1 MLWHKR
7 RFDAE
12 LEEEMRLHLELRKQE
27 NLDSGVTADEAG
39 SAAKRR
45 FGNTTFLQEESRMA
59 WGWSWLEHFAQDVN
73 YGVRAMLRGPG
84 VTAVALLSLALGI
97 GANTAIFSLMDALM
111 LRSLPV
117 KEPRQLVLFGDGLN
131 SGISDSSPI
140 ESCIPI
146 LFFAKCKNAIWFS
159 PMLPLLPAWLT

>member
-97 GANTAIFSLMDALM
+97 GANTAVAPAIDM
-111 LRSLPV
+111 
-117 KEPRQLVLFGDGLN
+117 GL
-131 SGISDSSPI
+131 
-140 ESCIPI
+140 
-146 LFFAKCKNAIWFS
+146 KHQ
-159 PMLPLLPAWLT
+159 T